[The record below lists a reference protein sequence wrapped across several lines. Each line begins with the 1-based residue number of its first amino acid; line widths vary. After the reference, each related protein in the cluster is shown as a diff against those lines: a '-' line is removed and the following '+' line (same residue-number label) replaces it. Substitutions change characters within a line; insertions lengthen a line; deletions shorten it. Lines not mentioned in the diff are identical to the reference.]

1 MYTTNK
7 NQDFNLFKFIVLP
20 QVEREWEENL
30 IIKLVDN
37 YLHICWYISSANMKK
52 ARELSIDTNI
62 NFDFLNMENNTLYL
76 SRKMI
81 SYCMLVQ
88 SFMES
93 AELFQELL

>member
-1 MYTTNK
+1 
-7 NQDFNLFKFIVLP
+7 
-20 QVEREWEENL
+20 
-30 IIKLVDN
+30 
-37 YLHICWYISSANMKK
+37 MKK